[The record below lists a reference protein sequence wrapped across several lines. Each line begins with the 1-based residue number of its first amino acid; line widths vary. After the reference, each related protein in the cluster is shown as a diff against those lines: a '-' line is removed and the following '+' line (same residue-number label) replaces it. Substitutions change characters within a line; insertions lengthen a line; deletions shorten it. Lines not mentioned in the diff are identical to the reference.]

1 MCPKPP
7 NGIPWRS
14 TARPLLWRRWRAEGR
29 GFRAWQLLLV
39 GARFL
44 AVSASPL
51 HSGARAPPSRS
62 LGPPLQLT
70 PAVAAVRQRTPW
82 APRCGPPP
90 GHLSAACCGVW
101 ERLAMASGL
110 PAATN
115 CGRNYS
121 CCCRES
127 GGDGGW
133 YRHGHTAVA
142 TTGGGGGWGAA
153 WTEGRVERSKW

>member
-1 MCPKPP
+1 MGSPGGAP
-7 NGIPWRS
+7 
-14 TARPLLWRRWRAEGR
+14 RPLLWRRWRAEGR

-70 PAVAAVRQRTPW
+70 PAVAAMRQRTPW
-82 APRCGPPP
+82 APWCGPPP